1 MPVPDIPGLTDMI
14 VLIGNAQ
21 ESEHRLNDCSAIIDS
36 GKPRLVVR
44 VSKMCNYDSGKTGTR
59 CDWVFLNPNP
69 AYWTFPPERRHWGV
83 LAGASKIIITYPPP
97 GTMKDGPCIP
107 PYWRGEEY
115 RFLHQHPFLEYLP
128 EPVFREGMSRRF
140 TTFAFALWALSRR
153 FPHEQIALHGCITSQ
168 DAWRRVRWCPWHNG
182 VGEFALYADLFRNG
196 RIFRLDGDEL
206 CFDDR

>member
-1 MPVPDIPGLTDMI
+1 MI

-36 GKPRLVVR
+36 GKPRLVVGG
-44 VSKMCNYDSGKTGTR
+44 SKMCNYDSGKTGTR

-128 EPVFREGMSRRF
+128 EPVCREGLSRRF

-168 DAWRRVRWCPWHNG
+168 DVWRRVRWCPWHNG

-206 CFDDR
+206 CFDDC